1 LRFGV
6 GLMFAEKFGMET
18 DVAGFIDTMN
28 VSESSG
34 DGEIGTNFR
43 EIAIYV
49 PNIFWLSIQRS
60 VINSSI
66 VDA

>member
-1 LRFGV
+1 
-6 GLMFAEKFGMET
+6 MFAKEFRMET
-18 DVAGFIDTMN
+18 DVARFVDTMN
-28 VSESSG
+28 VSESSS

-43 EIAIYV
+43 EIVIYI

-66 VDA
+66 VNT